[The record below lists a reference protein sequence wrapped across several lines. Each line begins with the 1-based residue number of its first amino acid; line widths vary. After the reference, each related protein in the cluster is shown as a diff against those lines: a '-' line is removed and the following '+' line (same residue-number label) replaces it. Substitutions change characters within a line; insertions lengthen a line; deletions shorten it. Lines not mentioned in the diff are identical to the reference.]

1 MTNLEYLFKRN
12 SCLNISE
19 NTLHI
24 YLENKEVG
32 KISLTSLDSEY
43 NWLLQEY
50 KEQILTDKEKQYLE
64 NALRPFKD
72 RIVSIEKSYRTYGEF
87 IRINL
92 KSYNNEG
99 MIESIDMPYFE
110 EDTMYKGMKTI
121 KKYSLKELGLFCDDE
136 I

>member
-72 RIVSIEKSYRTYGEF
+72 IIVSIRKRNNYIGNFISVHIRTDIKSG
-87 IRINL
+87 
-92 KSYNNEG
+92 NE
-99 MIESIDMPYFE
+99 MLDFPYFKKG
-110 EDTMYKGMKTI
+110 TMYKGMEED
-121 KKYSLKELGLFCDDE
+121 KKYTLEELRLFE
-136 I
+136 EE